1 MKKLRLKLADLEI
14 TSFTAQ
20 EKEAPGSTVY
30 ANQLTTICSTQYPIC
45 TQADGC
51 YPSLYC
57 SQDSPELT
65 CAMGCMTNENG
76 YC

>member
-1 MKKLRLKLADLEI
+1 MKKLRLKLDDLEI
-14 TSFTAQ
+14 TSFAVH
-20 EKEAPGSTVY
+20 EKEEAPGTVY
-30 ANQLTTICSTQYPIC
+30 AHQFTTVCTQRPIC
-45 TQADGC
+45 TEAEGC